1 MTDTKNKPELPLKI
15 ILASKVIDGGLAGI
29 TGVTATFPLDLSKT
43 RLQKQVTPPG
53 ESPVYRN
60 MLQTIQVVA
69 QKEGLVGLYSGYKV
83 NVSFI
88 VFEKAVKLVANDMF
102 RMYFTDKDIGKIS
115 LAGECLSGASAGAL
129 QSAVTTPMELLK
141 IKGQLAAQEGRQF
154 NTMQEMSKILKNEGP
169 KGFYRGWCSTLVR
182 DIPFS
187 FIYFPLYA
195 NLKNTKPFGYGQD
208 FKGNLAAGMIAG
220 AVAGALSTPTDVIK
234 TRLQDLPPG
243 ETMSWLKCVKLTY
256 QNEGGLKPF
265 FKGTGPRMVCIGS
278 LFAVA
283 QGFYELGIGKKVL
296 T

>member
-43 RLQKQVTPPG
+43 RLQKQVTPKG
-53 ESPVYRN
+53 QSPVYKN

-102 RMYFTDKDIGKIS
+102 RMYFTDKDTGKIS

-187 FIYFPLYA
+187 FIYF
-195 NLKNTKPFGYGQD
+195 NF
-208 FKGNLAAGMIAG
+208 
-220 AVAGALSTPTDVIK
+220 
-234 TRLQDLPPG
+234 
-243 ETMSWLKCVKLTY
+243 C
-256 QNEGGLKPF
+256 
-265 FKGTGPRMVCIGS
+265 C
-278 LFAVA
+278 
-283 QGFYELGIGKKVL
+283 
-296 T
+296 